1 MKIGHI
7 HSFDCIDCTI
17 CEFSDFFSYFCLC
30 SIGNYPLF
38 SHRSSTLSRHCIELC
53 IFLWTENIR
62 YFCLFCEFSCSV
74 WTKFTHSTREFFDCF
89 SCTLHK
95 ITNCSVLI
103 VHILAKKSTFT
114 SFECFSCSNGSNYRK
129 NLFESTMIVL
139 ILLRVLVKVR
149 ESIEPPFSRHR
160 IEIVH

>member
-1 MKIGHI
+1 MKIWYFC
-7 HSFDCIDCTI
+7 SFYCIDCTI
-17 CEFSDFFSYFCLC
+17 CKFSDFFSYFFLC
-30 SIGNYPLF
+30 SIRNHSLF
-38 SHRSSTLSRHCIELC
+38 SHRSSTLSRHCIELY
-53 IFLWTENIR
+53 IFFWTENIR
-62 YFCLFCEFSCSV
+62 YFRLFCEFSYSF
-74 WTKFTHSTREFFDCF
+74 WTKFTHSTREVFDCF

-114 SFECFSCSNGSNYRK
+114 SFECFSCSCGSNYRK

-139 ILLRVLVKVR
+139 ILLRVRIKVH
-149 ESIEPPFSRHR
+149 ESIESPFSCHG